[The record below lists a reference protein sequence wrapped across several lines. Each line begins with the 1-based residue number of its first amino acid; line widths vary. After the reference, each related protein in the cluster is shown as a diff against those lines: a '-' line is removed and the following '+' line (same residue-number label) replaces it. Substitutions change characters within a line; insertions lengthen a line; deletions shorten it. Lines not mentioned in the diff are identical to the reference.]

1 MDNKFIT
8 GALVILML
16 LVLGL
21 YFKGGSDVFGA
32 TGTRMPNGISADST
46 SPSAGQV
53 RGTTFTVTGA
63 TTLGSSGTSLTQVNV
78 GTCYLLA
85 YAATIA
91 ASTTATV
98 TCQGTAAIWN
108 LNQVLATTLT
118 GVANGD
124 FVLAQLST
132 TTASVSGSVFGGLVL
147 EGASASSTAGYI
159 TLRVYNNTG
168 AIFTWPLTGN
178 ATGTASYIS
187 VN

>member
-1 MDNKFIT
+1 MNYLKQNHLSLLIVLWLVLAPFFGSQT
-8 GALVILML
+8 FGALDRTTV
-16 LVLGL
+16 GNPWT
-21 YFKGGSDVFGA
+21 FSGA
-32 TGTRMPNGISADST
+32 
-46 SPSAGQV
+46 
-53 RGTTFTVTGA
+53 VTHSGA
-63 TTLGSSGTSLTQVNV
+63 MTIGSSGTAMTRVNT
-78 GTCYLLA
+78 GTCYILA
-85 YAATIA
+85 YSATIA

-132 TTASVSGSVFGGLVL
+132 TTARVASSVFGGLVI

-168 AIFTWPLTGN
+168 ATFTWPLTGN
-178 ATGTASYIS
+178 ATGTVSYI
-187 VN
+187 VTK

>member
-1 MDNKFIT
+1 MKTLKEWSGVI
-8 GALVILML
+8 ALLAIILTWIVPSPNM
-16 LVLGL
+16 
-21 YFKGGSDVFGA
+21 FSA